1 MTHRDLELL
10 CKGMAPA
17 VHAYVAEQIGP
28 LDTRIQQLEQRV
40 RDTENKSVSFRAF
53 GRRALR
59 MAVDRP

>member
-1 MTHRDLELL
+1 
-10 CKGMAPA
+10 MAPA